1 MNEAGG
7 HEEPAAVR
15 REAEVRAAAYARALG
30 EVLGPGLANTSQ
42 NALAKATH
50 VAPSTVSRY
59 LSGERIAPAEFVRA
73 AVAFLAGRG
82 GEVAPEVVEELSVL
96 RRAAQK
102 SSLRPDTRA
111 LYWMEE
117 ARQATDARARSEEAH
132 RSTAGK
138 LEEVAVRLGALENEL
153 GQALAGR
160 AAAEEER
167 DAGRAALAVR
177 QEQLAHAQRYAR
189 QIEGELT
196 EHQEEVQLLRRE
208 VTVLRHQVE
217 RLRDEALPT
226 AGQETVPDL
235 ATQVTAPAAAGA
247 VHTEHGGIVS
257 FPPPGPASV
266 RPSGGERAPSR
277 VLPAVPRTDSRR
289 TALSVVLIVLGC
301 GLQFASFQQAG
312 LDGAHRI
319 PGGWLLLLMISPLA
333 AVLGALW
340 MHQRNLPTPLVV
352 GRGSVPGWTLTSVG
366 DRQNPRELRIK
377 PQRARKPQK
386 GRPAA
391 PTGGSVRLDVP
402 WEGSGRKYPLASD
415 VRPQYL
421 SAAFGGSLRLQGRVP
436 DNVHV
441 HWQLRTAAR
450 GRLLA
455 EGTLSK
461 NRSSTNLRNQ
471 VFLPHTPGK
480 TPLLT
485 GCHLTWQA
493 HRTRSP
499 GTAYSPAWPEDLQLT
514 WTSPGIHGPART
526 LTRATQQ

>member
-1 MNEAGG
+1 MSEAGG
-7 HEEPAAVR
+7 REESAAVR

-30 EVLGPGLANTSQ
+30 DMLEPGLANTSQ

-59 LSGERIAPAEFVRA
+59 LSGERIAPAEFVQA
-73 AVAFLAGRG
+73 AVAFLADRG
-82 GEVAPEVVEELSVL
+82 EEVAPEVVEELNVL
-96 RRAAQK
+96 RRAAQR
-102 SSLRPDTRA
+102 SSPRPDTRA

-117 ARQATDARARSEEAH
+117 ARRATDARARSEEAH
-132 RSTAGK
+132 RATAGE

-153 GQALAGR
+153 DQALAGR

-167 DAGRAALAVR
+167 DANRAALAVQ

-196 EHQEEVQLLRRE
+196 AHQAEVHLLRRE

-217 RLRDEALPT
+217 RLRDEAPPT
-226 AGQETVPDL
+226 VGGETVPGM
-235 ATQVTAPAAAGA
+235 ATQVTAPVAAGA
-247 VHTEHGGIVS
+247 VHTEPGEAVP
-257 FPPPGPASV
+257 FAPPGPASA
-266 RPSGGERAPSR
+266 RSPGGGRAPSR
-277 VLPAVPRTDSRR
+277 VLPAVPRTDFRR
-289 TALSVVLIVLGC
+289 TVLSVVLIVLAC
-301 GLQFASFQQAG
+301 GLQVASFQQAG
-312 LDGAHRI
+312 LDRADRV
-319 PGGWLLLLMISPLA
+319 PGEWLLLLMISPLA
-333 AVLGALW
+333 AVLGTLW
-340 MHQRNLPTPLVV
+340 VHHRILPTPLVV
-352 GRGSVPGWTLTSVG
+352 GGGSVQGWTITSVG

-377 PQRARKPQK
+377 PQHPRKPQK
-386 GRPAA
+386 GHPSA

-402 WEGSGRKYPLASD
+402 WRGSGRKHPLPDD

-421 SAAFGGSLRLQGRVP
+421 TAAFGGFLRLRGRVP
-436 DNVHV
+436 EDVHV
-441 HWQLRTAAR
+441 RWQLRTAAR

-461 NRSSTNLRNQ
+461 NRSSTDLRNQ
-471 VFLPHTPGK
+471 ILLPHTPGK

-493 HRTRSP
+493 YRTPKP
-499 GTAYSPAWPEDLQLT
+499 GTAYPLVWPEDLHLT
-514 WTSPGIHGPART
+514 WASPGLHGPAKK